1 MAFVVQLILPVY
13 DNSGQLFPSEL
24 SKRVRMEL
32 TQKFGGLTA
41 YTRAP
46 AEGTWRDEEGRT
58 QRDDVVIGPERRE
71 KRQHRLGHEL
81 RRALNGVAGSTH
93 IVITPWVEW
102 RRADRPSPRLSG

>member
-58 QRDDVVIGPERRE
+58 QRDDVVIVEVMTPSLDREWWTRYALDVATRFGQRELVVRR
-71 KRQHRLGHEL
+71 
-81 RRALNGVAGSTH
+81 
-93 IVITPWVEW
+93 
-102 RRADRPSPRLSG
+102 

>member
-58 QRDDVVIGPERRE
+58 QRDDVVIVEVMTPSLDRE
-71 KRQHRLGHEL
+71 WWTQYALDVATRFEQREL
-81 RRALNGVAGSTH
+81 VVRAMEFHDLTAHNPA
-93 IVITPWVEW
+93 
-102 RRADRPSPRLSG
+102 